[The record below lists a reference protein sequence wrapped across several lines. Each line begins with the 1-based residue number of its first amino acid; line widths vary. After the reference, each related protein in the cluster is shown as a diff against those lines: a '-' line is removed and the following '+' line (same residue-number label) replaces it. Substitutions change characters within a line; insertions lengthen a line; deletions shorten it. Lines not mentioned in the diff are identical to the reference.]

1 MNHLLLSPL
10 SWLACT
16 AIVLVIFGGR
26 LSRRWRRCCQAVIV
40 VSVLLCTPVCANA
53 LLKLAERGVDAPR
66 CGTTNHGWPIV
77 LLSAGF
83 DHPPE
88 SNDDIAALTTDS
100 LERMQAARDQA
111 RRDPTAIIFVSG
123 GGPYRIAEA
132 TVIAGVLGRLDV
144 APGRLHAETHSMT
157 TWDNAFNLRGDVHQ
171 AQLVTSP
178 EHMPRAVIAFHAAGI
193 DVCAA
198 PAPSSAAPMDG
209 PGYFVPGRTALVKS
223 ELAAHELVGRAAYA
237 WKAWRVHAA
246 SNRS

>member
-10 SWLACT
+10 SWLAF
-16 AIVLVIFGGR
+16 AALVLAIFGGR
-26 LSRRWRRCCQAVIV
+26 LPRRLRRCCQAVIA
-40 VSVLLCTPVCANA
+40 VSVLLCTPLCANA
-53 LLKLAERGVDAPR
+53 LLKLAERGAKAPG
-66 CGTTNHGWPIV
+66 CGTTNRDWPIV

-88 SNDDIAALTTDS
+88 SNDDIAALATDS
-100 LERMQAARDQA
+100 LERMQAAREQA
-111 RRDPTAIIFVSG
+111 RRDPTAAIFVSG

-132 TVIAGVLGRLDV
+132 TVIAGALGRLDV
-144 APGRLHAETHSMT
+144 APGRLHVETHSMT

-198 PAPSSAAPMDG
+198 PAPTSVSAMDG
-209 PGYFVPGRTALVKS
+209 PGYFVPGRTALIKS
-223 ELAAHELVGRAAYA
+223 ELAVHELVGRVAYA
-237 WKAWRVHAA
+237 WKAWRTHAA